1 MYRSIEKVVPI
12 LILLITISSINQW
25 SKLPLGSTTFWWFIY
40 AFILFYFVQAKRLL
54 KPEYLRLQPLLLF
67 YLYFGW
73 TILASVRGVFVA
85 SDYWE
90 WKHLVSTTM
99 FFLMPLSIYIV
110 LNATLLQSVL
120 STWVKFALPGFVF
133 FIFFMLGEAVGRY
146 LVPISF
152 LMLFFPA
159 LNGRWKILIL
169 FFTAFVLLYDVT
181 ARSNV
186 IKFGVPV
193 LLSMAFYLH
202 LYRKRFLPELL
213 RIIFMV
219 LPFVF
224 FILAVSGVFNIFNME
239 GYMEQDVTIIREGED
254 GVTEESLTADTR
266 TFLYLEVIH
275 SAIKHKYILF
285 GRTPARGNESIAF
298 GAQIDKDLGTN
309 KMERYANEAS
319 ILNVFTWTGLV
330 GVALYFLVFF
340 WASFLAVHRSN
351 NEYMRLIGVYVAFR
365 WLYAW
370 VEDFSRFDLSYLL
383 LWVMIGMCY
392 STVFRNMTNDEVKN
406 WVRGIFNKPVLIRRT
421 LVTSSKNKDV

>member
-1 MYRSIEKVVPI
+1 MYRSIAKIVPI

-54 KPEYLRLQPLLLF
+54 KPEYLRLQPLFLF
-67 YLYFGW
+67 YLYLGW

-90 WKHLVSTTM
+90 WKQLVSTTM

-120 STWVKFALPGFVF
+120 STWVKFALPGF
-133 FIFFMLGEAVGRY
+133 IFFLFFLYGEAVGRY
-146 LVPISF
+146 LIPISF
-152 LMLFFPA
+152 LLLFFPA
-159 LNGRWKILIL
+159 INGKWKVLVL
-169 FFTAFVLLYDVT
+169 FLTIFVLLYDLT

-186 IKFGVPV
+186 IKFGIPAILAMV
-193 LLSMAFYLH
+193 FYLGFFKNKI
-202 LYRKRFLPELL
+202 LSETLRLL
-213 RIIFMV
+213 LMFSPIILFY
-219 LPFVF
+219 
-224 FILAVSGVFNIFNME
+224 LALTGVFNVFKISE
-239 GYMEQDVTIIREGED
+239 YVTKDITVEHIGESGVREENLLG
-254 GVTEESLTADTR
+254 DTR
-266 TFLYLEVIH
+266 TGLYLEVIR
-275 SAIKHKYILF
+275 SAIKYEYVLF
-285 GRTPARGNESIAF
+285 GRTPARGNESFIF
-298 GAQIDKDLGTN
+298 GRQIDEATGRN
-309 KMERYANEAS
+309 KMERHSNEAS

-330 GVALYFLVFF
+330 GIALYFLVFF
-340 WASFLAVHRSN
+340 WASYLAVHRSN

-370 VEDFSRFDLSYLL
+370 VEDFSRFDLSFLL

-392 STVFRNMTNDEVKN
+392 STVFRDMTNDEVKN

-421 LVTSSKNKDV
+421 LVSGTKNKDV